1 MSSDALTK
9 RKSKRSPATVLDI
22 AASAGVSPMTVS
34 RVINDSGYVSRQMR
48 ERVQS
53 TIDRLGYR
61 PNALAR
67 SLKSRRT
74 HGIGILLSD
83 IANPFS
89 AQLASS
95 IQRVLLEKGYT
106 AFVSITESAQ
116 GEQAALDA
124 FFDYRVEGIV
134 VATVETV
141 TGNEALAR
149 IAKQG
154 MPIVGVG
161 RAISQPSVD
170 RVTTDSWSGAYQAIE
185 HLISLGHKRIGFIG
199 ASVLNAGRLRRF
211 QGFADCLGEHG
222 LPLAKELIV
231 GPEAEFGPGY
241 STQADGYEG
250 MKRLLALSQP
260 PTAVF
265 ARNDF
270 TAMGAICAAHDSG
283 LTIPDDIALVGFDN
297 VPLAAYAAP
306 PLTTVAQPTSE
317 QGEKAALMLLERI
330 DGLGSREGR
339 EACFNCQLIVREST
353 LKRDR

>member
-1 MSSDALTK
+1 MGSDATTK
-9 RKSKRSPATVLDI
+9 RKGKRRLTTVLDI
-22 AASAGVSPMTVS
+22 AVSAGVAPMTVS
-34 RVINDSGYVSRQMR
+34 RVINDSDYVSKEMR
-48 ERVQS
+48 ERVQRA
-53 TIDRLGYR
+53 IDKLGYR

-67 SLKSRRT
+67 SLRSRRT
-74 HGIGILLSD
+74 HVVGILLSD

-89 AQLASS
+89 AQLAGS
-95 IQRVLLEKGYT
+95 IQQVLLEKGYT
-106 AFVSITESAQ
+106 AFVSITESVQ

-124 FFDYRVEGIV
+124 FFDHRVDGIV

-141 TGNEALAR
+141 AGNEALAR

-161 RAISQPSVD
+161 RAISQPAVD
-170 RVTTDSWSGAYQAIE
+170 RVTTDSWRGAYQAVE
-185 HLISLGHKRIGFIG
+185 HLISLGHKRIGFLG

-211 QGFADCLGEHG
+211 QGFADCLQENG

-241 STQADGYEG
+241 STQADGYDG
-250 MKRLLALSQP
+250 MKQLLSLSRP

-270 TAMGAICAAHDSG
+270 TAIGAICAARDGG

-297 VPLAAYAAP
+297 VPLAAYASP
-306 PLTTVAQPTSE
+306 PLTTVAQPTTE
-317 QGEKAALMLLERI
+317 QGQKAALMLLERI
-330 DGLGSREGR
+330 GGLASREGR

-353 LKRDR
+353 LKR

>member
-1 MSSDALTK
+1 MSSDA
-9 RKSKRSPATVLDI
+9 KSKRKGKRHPTTVLDI
-22 AASAGVSPMTVS
+22 AASAGVAPMTVS
-34 RVINDSGYVSRQMR
+34 RVINDSGYVGKEMR
-48 ERVQS
+48 ERVQR
-53 TIDRLGYR
+53 TIDKLGYR

-74 HGIGILLSD
+74 HSVGILLSD

-89 AQLASS
+89 AELVSN
-95 IQRVLLEKGYT
+95 IQWVLLEKGYT

-124 FFDYRVEGIV
+124 FFDHRLEGIV

-161 RAISQPSVD
+161 RAISLPEVD
-170 RVTTDSWSGAYQAIE
+170 RVTTDSWRGAYQAVE
-185 HLISLGHKRIGFIG
+185 HLISLGHTRIGFIG
-199 ASVLNAGRLRRF
+199 ASVLNAGRFRRF
-211 QGFADCLGEHG
+211 QGFADCLAEHG
-222 LPLAKELIV
+222 LPLPKELIV

-241 STQADGYEG
+241 STQSDGYEG
-250 MKRLLALSQP
+250 MKRLLALSSP

-270 TAMGAICAAHDSG
+270 TAIGAICAAHDSG

-306 PLTTVAQPTSE
+306 PLTTVAQPTAE
-317 QGEKAALMLLERI
+317 QGKKAASMLLERI
-330 DGLGSREGR
+330 EGLTSREGR
-339 EACFNCQLIVREST
+339 EACFNCELIVREST
-353 LKRDR
+353 LKRSR

>member
-1 MSSDALTK
+1 MSSDAITNRKGKRRLT
-9 RKSKRSPATVLDI
+9 TVLDI
-22 AASAGVSPMTVS
+22 AVSAGVAPMTVS
-34 RVINDSGYVSRQMR
+34 RVINDSGYVSKEMR
-48 ERVQS
+48 ERVQRA
-53 TIDRLGYR
+53 IDKLGYR

-67 SLKSRRT
+67 SLKRRRT
-74 HGIGILLSD
+74 HVVGILVSD

-89 AQLASS
+89 AQLAGS
-95 IQRVLLEKGYT
+95 IQQVLLEKGYT

-124 FFDYRVEGIV
+124 FFDHRVDGVV

-141 TGNEALAR
+141 AGNEALAR

-161 RAISQPSVD
+161 RAISQPAVD
-170 RVTTDSWSGAYQAIE
+170 RVTADNWRGAFQAVE

-199 ASVLNAGRLRRF
+199 ASLLNAGRLTRF
-211 QGFADCLGEHG
+211 QGFADCLREHG

-231 GPEAEFGPGY
+231 GPESEFGPGY
-241 STQADGYEG
+241 STQADGYDG
-250 MKRLLALSQP
+250 MKQLLALPHP

-270 TAMGAICAAHDSG
+270 TAMGAISATRDSG
-283 LTIPDDIALVGFDN
+283 LTIPEDIALVGFDN
-297 VPLAAYAAP
+297 VPLAAYATP
-306 PLTTVAQPTSE
+306 PLTTVAQPTTE
-317 QGEKAALMLLERI
+317 QGQKAALMLLERI
-330 DGLGSREGR
+330 GGLTSREGR
-339 EACFNCQLIVREST
+339 EACFNCQLIIREST

>member
-1 MSSDALTK
+1 MHSAASTK
-9 RKSKRSPATVLDI
+9 RKGERSPATVLDI

-34 RVINDSGYVSRQMR
+34 RVINNSGYVSKEMR
-48 ERVQS
+48 ARVQRA
-53 TIDRLGYR
+53 IDKLGYR

-74 HGIGILLSD
+74 HGVGILLSD

-89 AQLASS
+89 AQLVSS

-106 AFVSITESAQ
+106 AFVSITESAH
-116 GEQAALDA
+116 GEQAALSA

-134 VATVETV
+134 VATVETLS
-141 TGNEALAR
+141 GNEALAR
-149 IAKQG
+149 IAGQG
-154 MPIVGVG
+154 IPIVGVG
-161 RAISQPSVD
+161 RVISMPAVD
-170 RVTTDSWSGAYQAIE
+170 RVTTDSWSGAYQAVE
-185 HLISLGHKRIGFIG
+185 HLISLGHRSIGFIG

-211 QGFADCLGEHG
+211 QGFADCLGKHG
-222 LPLAKELIV
+222 VALAQELIV
-231 GPEAEFGPGY
+231 GPEAEFGPGF

-250 MKRLLALSQP
+250 MKRLLALPHP

-270 TAMGAICAAHDSG
+270 TAMGALCAAHDSG

-306 PLTTVAQPTSE
+306 PLTTVAQPTAE

-330 DGLGSREGR
+330 EGLAGREGR
-339 EACFNCQLIVREST
+339 EVCFNCQLIVREST
-353 LKRDR
+353 VKRDR